1 MIIAGNKC
9 DIINQTVQKEE
20 ADAFARS
27 KGITHLHT
35 SAANGTNVEYIFTQ
49 LAESKSLGNL
59 DRVENIMP
67 KLYSLAVEMMEKQ
80 AASQPRPAGA
90 QPGAAGRVTKRNQLR
105 VDGPQEFNP
114 AGSGPVRLSRPS
126 EKVVDKKKGGCCGG
140 SKKD

>member
-49 LAESKSLGNL
+49 LAESKSIKSTWIASRNSCL
-59 DRVENIMP
+59 NIT
-67 KLYSLAVEMMEKQ
+67 V
-80 AASQPRPAGA
+80 
-90 QPGAAGRVTKRNQLR
+90 
-105 VDGPQEFNP
+105 
-114 AGSGPVRLSRPS
+114 LS
-126 EKVVDKKKGGCCGG
+126 
-140 SKKD
+140 